1 MKIADISIRRPVTI
15 SMIMLGAILI
25 GSIAMFSL
33 PQDLM
38 PTMDLPIAAV
48 ITNLP
53 GATPTEIEQQVTKPI
68 EQTLQ
73 SLSGVQEI
81 DSTSV
86 QGVSR
91 VVVQFDYSVNMGQAV
106 EDMRGY
112 VNRVVNRLPTN
123 ATIPIVQQFNP
134 SNQPIMTLTLSGGN
148 SVPALSDVGD
158 NIVQPALQHVAGVGT
173 VNTIGDLTRQ
183 ITVDVDPG
191 KLHFYN
197 LTVQQVAQAINSS
210 NYSADVGQA
219 VRGNQLIPL
228 KVNGQFQSPQEL
240 MQVPISLGTSSI
252 SVGDVATIK
261 DGYQDVSLIA
271 KQDDQPSVGFSIIQA
286 TGANTVQVANGV
298 DQVLTSLK
306 KQIPAGM
313 KLTVVS
319 DTSVGIREA
328 VRLVTEHTMIGFLIG
343 ILLMLLIL
351 RSVRTT
357 TVIAVAIPIAVL
369 ATFILMYMTKL
380 TINTITL
387 GSLGIALGSLV
398 DFSVVVLESI
408 FRARQSGLD
417 PMEAAS
423 IGTKEVGTAVMVAA
437 MAQICVFAPSLLT
450 TGIAGQLFGPMALT
464 VTFSHIVALI
474 VALTLTPMLASRLL
488 KGDNFTK
495 VEKVPGIDAPFRVWA
510 PFDWFGRGM
519 HDLNRGYHSILKWSL
534 NHRKTIVI
542 LAFAL
547 FFTVIPLLKLVG
559 TELMPSTTNNQI
571 NVNLTLAAGTNLDET
586 VRVTQEL
593 ENRIRQNLPNITA
606 VYAQIGSGSGST
618 QASTNTSQ
626 LIVTLN
632 LTGKETAS
640 NTANQLQKY
649 IDNIPG
655 ALVSA
660 TPVVLGHGPSSGVV
674 QVQINGP
681 DLNTLAFLSNQ
692 VAQMMHKNPYLRYVD
707 NQLDSGEPMYTL
719 NLNQSALVQY
729 GLTEQQVTSAL
740 NVAFQGST
748 ESTYYEGDNGYN
760 VVVRFP
766 ESYARDVTKLSQ
778 ITIKNSAGQNV
789 ALTQVV
795 KMVVTQEPTVV
806 SHYNGIRSVTVQAN
820 VDGTSTGQAQAE
832 LALKIKDLHVPN
844 GYTVGFGQYAR
855 FQSQAFQ
862 TLGMG
867 LFVSI
872 ALVYMVMAGMFESL
886 LTPFVIMF
894 SLPPTFVGAVV
905 GLVVTHNTINMN
917 SMMGIIMLIGLV
929 TNNAIVL
936 VDYTNQLR
944 AKGLSLREALLE
956 AGPVRLRP
964 ILLTTVTNVAAMLP
978 LLLLGGTG
986 TETLASMA
994 AVITFGLTFSTV
1006 VTLVLVPVMYENMEW
1021 FIGKFRRKSKELP
1034 QGPKASAP
1042 AVN

>member
-1 MKIADISIRRPVTI
+1 MV
-15 SMIMLGAILI
+15 
-25 GSIAMFSL
+25 SL
-33 PQDLM
+33 PQDLF

-48 ITNLP
+48 VTTLP

-81 DSTSV
+81 DSTSR
-86 QGVSR
+86 QGVSQ
-91 VVVQFDYSVNMGQAV
+91 VVVQFDYTVNMSSEV

-112 VNRVVNRLPTN
+112 VNRVVNSLPTN
-123 ATIPIVQQFNP
+123 ASTPIVQQFNP
-134 SNQPIMTLTLSGGN
+134 SNQPIMTITLSGGN
-148 SVPALSDVGD
+148 SVPDLSDVAD

-183 ITVDVDPG
+183 ITVDVDPV

-210 NYSADVGQA
+210 NYSADVGQV
-219 VRGNQLIPL
+219 VRGDQLIPI
-228 KVNGQFQSPQEL
+228 KVDGQFESPQEL
-240 MQVPISLGTSSI
+240 MQVPISLGSTSI
-252 SVGDVATIK
+252 SVGDVAQVK
-261 DGYQDVSLIA
+261 DEYKDVTLIA
-271 KQDDQPSVGFSIIQA
+271 KQDDHPAVGFSIIQA
-286 TGANTVQVANGV
+286 TGANTVQVAKGV
-298 DQVLTSLK
+298 NKELSVLK

-313 KLTVVS
+313 KLTVVT
-319 DTSVGIREA
+319 DTSVGIQEA
-328 VRLVTEHTMIGFLIG
+328 VRLVTEHTLLGFIIG

-369 ATFILMYMTKL
+369 ATFILMYLTNL

-408 FRARQSGLD
+408 FRARQRGLN

-437 MAQICVFAPSLLT
+437 MAQICVFAPSLT
-450 TGIAGQLFGPMALT
+450 TSGIAGQLFGPMALT
-464 VTFSHIVALI
+464 VTFSHVVALL
-474 VALTLTPMLASRLL
+474 VALTLTPMMASRLL
-488 KGDNFTK
+488 KGSRFASEETI
-495 VEKVPGIDAPFRVWA
+495 PGIDAPFRLWA

-519 HDLNRGYHSILKWSL
+519 HDLNRGYRRILNWSL

-547 FFTVIPLLKLVG
+547 FFSVVPMLKYVG
-559 TELMPSTTNNQI
+559 TELMPAVTNNQI
-571 NVNLTLAAGTNLDET
+571 QVTLTLAPGTSIDQT
-586 VRVTQEL
+586 AQVTQEL
-593 ENRIRQNLPNITA
+593 ENRIRQHLNNITS
-606 VYAQIGSGSGST
+606 VYSQIGSGSGGNN
-618 QASTNTSQ
+618 ASTNTSQ
-626 LIVTLN
+626 LTVTLN

-640 NTANQLQKY
+640 GTANQLQQY

-655 ALVSA
+655 AQVSA
-660 TPVVLGHGPSSGVV
+660 SAVALGHGPSSGSV

-681 DLNTLAFLSNQ
+681 DLNTLAYLSDQ
-692 VAQMMHKNPYLRYVD
+692 VAQTMHTLPYLRYID
-707 NQLDSGEPMYTL
+707 NELDSGQPLYLL
-719 NLNQSALVQY
+719 NLNQNALVQY
-729 GLTEQQVTSAL
+729 GLTEQQVVSAL
-740 NVAFQGST
+740 NIAFQGST

-766 ESYARDVTKLSQ
+766 ENYSRDITKLSQ
-778 ITIKNSAGQNV
+778 IMIKNSAGQNV

-795 KMVVTQEPTVV
+795 SMVLSQEPTSV
-806 SHYNGIRSVTVQAN
+806 SHINGVRSVTVQAN
-820 VDGTSTGQAQAE
+820 VYGTSTGQAQN
-832 LALKIKDLHVPN
+832 ALSQKLKTLRIPN
-844 GYTVGFGQYAR
+844 GYTVDFGQYAK
-855 FQSQAFQ
+855 FQSQAFS
-862 TLGMG
+862 TLGTG
-867 LFVSI
+867 FATSI

-894 SLPPTFVGAVV
+894 SIPPTFVGAVV
-905 GLVVTHNTINMN
+905 GLLVTHNTINMD
-917 SMMGIIMLIGLV
+917 SLMGIIMLIGLV

-944 AKGLSLREALLE
+944 ATGLTLREALLE

-978 LLLLGGTG
+978 LLILGGTG

-994 AVITFGLTFSTV
+994 AVITFGLSFSTL
-1006 VTLVLVPVMYENMEW
+1006 VTLVLVPVMYENMDW
-1021 FIGKFRRKSKELP
+1021 FISKFRRKPKDLP
-1034 QGPKASAP
+1034 QGPADTPNPNPPVIPDPTGGVSL
-1042 AVN
+1042 